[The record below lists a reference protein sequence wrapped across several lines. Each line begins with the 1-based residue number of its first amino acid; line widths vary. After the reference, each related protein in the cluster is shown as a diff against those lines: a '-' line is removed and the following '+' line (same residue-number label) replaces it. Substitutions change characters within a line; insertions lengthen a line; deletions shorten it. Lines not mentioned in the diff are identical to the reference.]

1 MTPRY
6 PLVPVLLL
14 ALAACHAS
22 QKKLLETPAEQAE
35 LRAMQSRAFDTTDVE
50 QVLRSVIG
58 TLQDLGFVIDDANT
72 TLGLISATKLEGGV
86 VRMMVTVK
94 RRGKTQTA
102 VRASAQQGYRTVVD
116 PETYQRFFA
125 ALAKGMFLTAHDI
138 E

>member
-1 MTPRY
+1 MRY
-6 PLVPVLLL
+6 PLLPAILV
-14 ALAACHAS
+14 ALAACQS
-22 QKKLLETPAEQAE
+22 SRKELLETPAEQAE

-50 QVLRSVIG
+50 KVMRSVIG

-72 TLGLISATKLEGGV
+72 TLGLISATKLEGSV

-102 VRASAQQGYRTVVD
+102 VRASAQHGYRQVVD

>member
-1 MTPRY
+1 MRLPSA
-6 PLVPVLLL
+6 LVLMLTV
-14 ALAACHAS
+14 AACQTS

-50 QVLRSVIG
+50 KVMRSVIG

-72 TLGLISATKLEGGV
+72 TLGLISATKLEGSV

-102 VRASAQQGYRTVVD
+102 VRASAQQGYKTVVD

>member
-1 MTPRY
+1 MRY
-6 PLVPVLLL
+6 PLVILL
-14 ALAACHAS
+14 ALTACHTS

-35 LRAMQSRAFDTTDVE
+35 LRAMQSRAFDTTDTEKVM
-50 QVLRSVIG
+50 RSVIG

-86 VRMMVTVK
+86 VRIRMMVTVK

-102 VRASAQQGYRTVVD
+102 VRASAQQGFKTVID

>member
-1 MTPRY
+1 MRY
-6 PLVPVLLL
+6 LLVPAILV
-14 ALAACHAS
+14 ALAACQS
-22 QKKLLETPAEQAE
+22 SRKELLETPAEQAE

-50 QVLRSVIG
+50 KVMRSVIG

-72 TLGLISATKLEGGV
+72 TLGLISATKLEGSV

-94 RRGKTQTA
+94 RRGKKQTA
-102 VRASAQQGYRTVVD
+102 VRASAQHGFKQVID

>member
-1 MTPRY
+1 MRLPFA
-6 PLVPVLLL
+6 LVLML
-14 ALAACHAS
+14 AVAACQAS
-22 QKKLLETPAEQAE
+22 EKKLLETPAEQAE

-50 QVLRSVIG
+50 KVMRSVIG

>member
-1 MTPRY
+1 MRLPSA
-6 PLVPVLLL
+6 LVLMLTV
-14 ALAACHAS
+14 AACQTS

-35 LRAMQSRAFDTTDVE
+35 LRAMQSRAFDTADVE
-50 QVLRSVIG
+50 KVMRSVIG

-72 TLGLISATKLEGGV
+72 TLGLISATKLEGSV

-102 VRASAQQGYRTVVD
+102 VRASAQQGYKTVVD

>member
-1 MTPRY
+1 MRL
-6 PLVPVLLL
+6 PLVLVLMLTV
-14 ALAACHAS
+14 AACQAS
-22 QKKLLETPAEQAE
+22 EKKLLETPAEQAK

-50 QVLRSVIG
+50 KVMRSVIG

-94 RRGKTQTA
+94 RRGKTQVA
-102 VRASAQQGYRTVVD
+102 VRASAQQGYKTVVD